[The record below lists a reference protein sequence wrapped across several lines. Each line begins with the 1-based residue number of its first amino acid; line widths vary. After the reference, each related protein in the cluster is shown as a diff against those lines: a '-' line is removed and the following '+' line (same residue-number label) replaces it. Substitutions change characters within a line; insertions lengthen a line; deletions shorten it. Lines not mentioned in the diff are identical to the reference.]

1 MKAYSAVQPQ
11 FIDSSE
17 GKLFVNCNA
26 VERTI
31 TGEEGQPD
39 RTEFVY
45 DSIEVADLDRST
57 LIAGVMQARY
67 SKDHEIALLNAH
79 LLGTKQEEW
88 DAYQAYRTT
97 SKAFVD
103 ANLTK

>member
-1 MKAYSAVQPQ
+1 MKSYSTTLPPFLV
-11 FIDSSE
+11 SSE
-17 GKLFVNCNA
+17 GKLFINCNT
-26 VERTI
+26 VERTVI
-31 TGEEGQPD
+31 GTEGQPD

-45 DSIEVADLDRST
+45 DSIEVADNDRST

-67 SKDHEIALLNAH
+67 NKDHEIALLNAH

-88 DAYQAYRTT
+88 DAYQAYRTA

-103 ANLTK
+103 ANLS